1 MTAAELRDKLKPLI
15 KQAYQARSKA
25 DDAAFAYDELTK
37 FPELKLIIIDLLTE
51 DFDKF
56 LESIDWVS
64 PRPTIFRINLLN
76 GQNFMLE
83 YNDRSWVAKVEGKK
97 YYLLNLDEEERA
109 AQSIGRILQY
119 GPASGAQVEGEND
132 TVQTDQEIDDEE
144 TVDTDDE

>member
-1 MTAAELRDKLKPLI
+1 MTAAELKAKLKPLI
-15 KQAYQARSKA
+15 KQAYQARTKA

-56 LESIDWVS
+56 LESIDWVA
-64 PRPTIFRINLLN
+64 PRPSTFRINLLN

-83 YNDRSWVAKVEGKK
+83 FNDRSWIAKVEGKK

-109 AQSIGRILQY
+109 AQSISRILAY

-132 TVQTDQEIDDEE
+132 TVQTDQEVSDEE
-144 TVDTDDE
+144 TVETDEE

>member
-1 MTAAELRDKLKPLI
+1 MTAAELKAKLKPLI

-56 LESIDWVS
+56 LESIDWVA
-64 PRPTIFRINLLN
+64 PRPTTFRINLLN

-83 YNDRSWVAKVEGKK
+83 YHDRSWVAKVEGKK

-109 AQSIGRILQY
+109 AQSISRILQY

-132 TVQTDQEIDDEE
+132 TVQANQEVSDEE
-144 TVDTDDE
+144 TLSVDEE